1 MGEKCSSWVKLKYL
15 TIEEG
20 LSNNFVVSITQDKKG
35 FVWIATESGLN
46 RFDGKN
52 FKHYKKRRNSLQ
64 STISGNE
71 LNKLYYDE
79 DDNILWIATQREGL
93 NSFDCTTE
101 TFQEYKH
108 TNDTNTIIGNDITHI
123 TGASNGNLWLS
134 SYYNGVDYYNKE
146 TKKFTHYNQSTL
158 PNLISNNVWTVE
170 EDKNN
175 KLLFI
180 GHVNEGLSVLSLKS
194 KSIETFVHN
203 PLDEN
208 SLPGNEVRSIL
219 IDSNNNVWIGTNNGL
234 ALYNPIKK
242 DFTNFNHNM
251 KGEGSLAE
259 SLIFSIKELSDKR
272 IFIATEGGGVSI
284 LDPIRHMFSSPD
296 SVNFIHI
303 KENIEESGLSNRTV
317 RDIFQDSFGNI
328 WLGTYGNGINLIAH
342 SSLNFKKWEY
352 SPVIN
357 KKDRLNDKVAW
368 GICADDEDNLWIGTD
383 GGGINYFENGEI
395 KTVFTKEADNLV
407 DNAFLAAMKDS
418 NGDLW
423 FGAYQNGV
431 NVYDS
436 NLEIFKEI
444 KLPKDIDVRCFY
456 EDKNK
461 NILIGTSNGIYIYNQ
476 DSTNILN
483 FNTENSPLLE
493 NQIRAISQDKNGN
506 LWIGTFGRGLF
517 LIDNQMELIMH
528 FDTNT
533 DFFSNTINNIY
544 KDSNDK
550 MWVATGEGLV
560 YFPDSNMLSNF
571 IILTENDGLL
581 NSHIRAITE
590 DLKNNIWVS
599 TNNGISRYDQTTKR
613 IYNYDHTAG
622 IPIGNFMSGSVT
634 KTSNGTL
641 YFGSQ
646 NGVCF
651 FNPLDIPTNLS
662 MTPVAITGLTVYS
675 TNKESVNHGEY
686 VPIQSKIKLPYYKNT
701 LNITF
706 NNLNVNQ
713 NPISEYAYLLE
724 GANNVWTNTLGENHI
739 ILRNLSHGK
748 YNLKIR
754 ARLLNQDWSDEIATL
769 QISIQPPFWLSWWA
783 KLSYVSILIVILIV
797 IIRFYKRKLD
807 LENTLLLEKK
817 NHLQE
822 QYINNEKLRFF
833 TNITH
838 ELKTPLTLILG
849 PLRDMSNNPDLTA
862 KQRRKI
868 NRIETNGKRLYELIN
883 QLLEFRKV
891 ETENRKLHISKR
903 DLAILVSDIGLKY
916 KELNINKNLKIH
928 THIESK
934 DTVLLFDSQIITI
947 VLDNLI
953 SNSIKHTQKGEINI
967 ILKDFYENNTDYIEI
982 EVNDTGKGIPEELHE
997 RIFDRYFQRDED
1009 KEVSGTGIGLS

>member
-328 WLGTYGNGINLIAH
+328 WLGTYGNGINLIVH
-342 SSLNFKKWEY
+342 S
-352 SPVIN
+352 
-357 KKDRLNDKVAW
+357 
-368 GICADDEDNLWIGTD
+368 
-383 GGGINYFENGEI
+383 
-395 KTVFTKEADNLV
+395 
-407 DNAFLAAMKDS
+407 
-418 NGDLW
+418 
-423 FGAYQNGV
+423 
-431 NVYDS
+431 
-436 NLEIFKEI
+436 
-444 KLPKDIDVRCFY
+444 
-456 EDKNK
+456 
-461 NILIGTSNGIYIYNQ
+461 
-476 DSTNILN
+476 
-483 FNTENSPLLE
+483 
-493 NQIRAISQDKNGN
+493 
-506 LWIGTFGRGLF
+506 
-517 LIDNQMELIMH
+517 
-528 FDTNT
+528 
-533 DFFSNTINNIY
+533 
-544 KDSNDK
+544 
-550 MWVATGEGLV
+550 
-560 YFPDSNMLSNF
+560 
-571 IILTENDGLL
+571 
-581 NSHIRAITE
+581 
-590 DLKNNIWVS
+590 
-599 TNNGISRYDQTTKR
+599 
-613 IYNYDHTAG
+613 
-622 IPIGNFMSGSVT
+622 
-634 KTSNGTL
+634 
-641 YFGSQ
+641 
-646 NGVCF
+646 
-651 FNPLDIPTNLS
+651 
-662 MTPVAITGLTVYS
+662 
-675 TNKESVNHGEY
+675 
-686 VPIQSKIKLPYYKNT
+686 
-701 LNITF
+701 
-706 NNLNVNQ
+706 
-713 NPISEYAYLLE
+713 
-724 GANNVWTNTLGENHI
+724 
-739 ILRNLSHGK
+739 
-748 YNLKIR
+748 
-754 ARLLNQDWSDEIATL
+754 
-769 QISIQPPFWLSWWA
+769 
-783 KLSYVSILIVILIV
+783 
-797 IIRFYKRKLD
+797 
-807 LENTLLLEKK
+807 
-817 NHLQE
+817 
-822 QYINNEKLRFF
+822 
-833 TNITH
+833 
-838 ELKTPLTLILG
+838 
-849 PLRDMSNNPDLTA
+849 
-862 KQRRKI
+862 
-868 NRIETNGKRLYELIN
+868 
-883 QLLEFRKV
+883 
-891 ETENRKLHISKR
+891 
-903 DLAILVSDIGLKY
+903 
-916 KELNINKNLKIH
+916 
-928 THIESK
+928 
-934 DTVLLFDSQIITI
+934 
-947 VLDNLI
+947 
-953 SNSIKHTQKGEINI
+953 
-967 ILKDFYENNTDYIEI
+967 
-982 EVNDTGKGIPEELHE
+982 
-997 RIFDRYFQRDED
+997 
-1009 KEVSGTGIGLS
+1009 